1 MNGSIRISSSKFQNS
16 FKTQSGCVIIHKA
29 MKYNLK
35 TLISFTKGFRQFFV
49 LALLFTIF
57 LGASRAA
64 FPLIVGYIV
73 DTVLQGLPSAL
84 PNWIHSRL
92 VSDDVSRHLMVSALA
107 LAGFAVIRG
116 ITMIAAGVTR
126 AMFSEGLT
134 RKMRNRVYHH
144 LNHLSYKYH
153 KNADTGDLIQRST
166 TDIDTIR
173 KFFYEDL
180 FSFLW
185 VVSMAIL
192 IIITM
197 FLTNVMLAL
206 LSVIIIPITITLSIV
221 FFTKLETVFNTVE
234 QAESALTTTVQEN
247 LNGVRVVKAFNREL
261 FEIEKFKG
269 KNNTYFTRSYDMYKL
284 EANYWSM
291 SDAFTFTQIGITLI
305 AGTYFAVNNIISTG
319 ELLSFVLM
327 VQTVVWPIR
336 NLGRIIAEFSKT
348 MVSVDRLNTILT
360 EEEEYIENGT
370 VTSGIKGAIVFD
382 DVSFKFDDDD
392 HHLLQHLTFSIPKGE
407 TVAIMGKTGSGKS
420 TLAKLLIRLM
430 DYQSGNI
437 SIDGVD
443 LKEYDKK
450 YLRSQIGVI
459 LQEPFL
465 FSTTLEKNIGITLT
479 SDDSVKIRHAAD
491 VAAVSKDIDQFT
503 SGYDTVVGE
512 RGVTLSGGQKQR
524 VAIARLL
531 VSPHPIMV
539 FDDSLSALD
548 TETDLAIRRA
558 LKDES
563 KDTTVL
569 IITHR
574 ITTAMEADRIIVLE
588 DGGIKEIGTHAE
600 LISREGL
607 YKTLYQ
613 IQAGLELE
621 MKGAV

>member
-185 VVSMAIL
+185 VVSMAVL

>member
-1 MNGSIRISSSKFQNS
+1 
-16 FKTQSGCVIIHKA
+16 
-29 MKYNLK
+29 MKYNLN
-35 TLISFTKGFRQFFV
+35 TLISFTKGFRHFFV

-73 DTVLQGLPSAL
+73 DTVLQGLPSAI

-92 VSDDVSRHLMVSALA
+92 VSEDVSRHLMLSAFGLA
-107 LAGFAVIRG
+107 AFAVLRG
-116 ITMIAAGVTR
+116 MTMIAAGVTR
-126 AMFSEGLT
+126 ATFSEGLT
-134 RKMRNRVYHH
+134 RKMRNNVYHH

-153 KNADTGDLIQRST
+153 KNSDTGDLIQRST

-185 VVSMAIL
+185 VISMAVL

-305 AGTYFAVNNIISTG
+305 AGTYFAVNNIITTG

-370 VTSGIKGAIVFD
+370 MTSGIQGAIAFQ

-392 HHLLQHLTFSIPKGE
+392 NHLLQHLTFSIPKGE

-430 DYQSGNI
+430 DYQSGTI

-443 LKEYDKK
+443 LKTFDKK

-465 FSTTLEKNIGITLT
+465 FSTTLEK
-479 SDDSVKIRHAAD
+479 
-491 VAAVSKDIDQFT
+491 T
-503 SGYDTVVGE
+503 SG
-512 RGVTLSGGQKQR
+512 
-524 VAIARLL
+524 LL
-531 VSPHPIMV
+531 YLRM
-539 FDDSLSALD
+539 
-548 TETDLAIRRA
+548 IR
-558 LKDES
+558 
-563 KDTTVL
+563 
-569 IITHR
+569 
-574 ITTAMEADRIIVLE
+574 
-588 DGGIKEIGTHAE
+588 
-600 LISREGL
+600 
-607 YKTLYQ
+607 
-613 IQAGLELE
+613 
-621 MKGAV
+621 

>member
-1 MNGSIRISSSKFQNS
+1 MNGSFRISSSKFQNS

-116 ITMIAAGVTR
+116 ITMVAAGVTR

-185 VVSMAIL
+185 VVSMAVL

>member
-1 MNGSIRISSSKFQNS
+1 MNGSFRISLSKFQNS

-185 VVSMAIL
+185 VVSMAVL

-600 LISREGL
+600 LISRDGL

>member
-1 MNGSIRISSSKFQNS
+1 
-16 FKTQSGCVIIHKA
+16 
-29 MKYNLK
+29 MKHNLM
-35 TLISFTKGFRQFFV
+35 TLIQFTKGYRRYFV

-64 FPLIVGYIV
+64 FPLLVGYIV

-84 PNWIHSRL
+84 PLWIHERL
-92 VSDDVSRHLMVSALA
+92 VQTDVNRHLMLSALA
-107 LAGFAVIRG
+107 LAGFAVLRG
-116 ITMIAAGVTR
+116 LAMIAAGVTR
-126 AMFSEGLT
+126 AFFSEGLA
-134 RKMRNRVYHH
+134 RSMRNRIYHH

-185 VVSMAIL
+185 VVSMAVL

-197 FLTNVMLAL
+197 FLTNVMLAF
-206 LSVIIIPITITLSIV
+206 LSVVIIPITITLSVV
-221 FFTKLETVFNTVE
+221 FFTRLETVFKTVE
-234 QAESALTTTVQEN
+234 QSESALTTTVQEN

-261 FEIEKFKG
+261 FEIEKFKT
-269 KNNTYFTRSYDMYKL
+269 KNNTYFTRSYNMYKL
-284 EANYWSM
+284 EANYWSL
-291 SDAFTFTQIGITLI
+291 SDAFTFSQIGITLI

-348 MVSVDRLNTILT
+348 IVSVDRLNTILT
-360 EEEEYIENGT
+360 EEVEYVDNGT
-370 VTSGIKGAIVFD
+370 ITSGIQGAIAFH
-382 DVSFKFDDDD
+382 DVGFQFEDDDK
-392 HHLLQHLTFSIPKGE
+392 HLLQHLTFSIPKGE

-430 DYQSGNI
+430 DYQTGSI
-437 SIDGVD
+437 TIDGID
-443 LKEYDKK
+443 LKQFDKK

-465 FSTTLEKNIGITLT
+465 FSTTLEKNIGITLV
-479 SDDSVKIRHAAD
+479 SDDQVKIRHAAD

-503 SGYDTVVGE
+503 SGYDTIVGE

-588 DGGIKEIGTHAE
+588 DGGIKQIGTHAD
-600 LISREGL
+600 LIAKEGL

-621 MKGAV
+621 MKGGV

>member
-1 MNGSIRISSSKFQNS
+1 
-16 FKTQSGCVIIHKA
+16 

-35 TLISFTKGFRQFFV
+35 TLITFTKGFRHFFV

-84 PNWIHSRL
+84 PNWIHVRL
-92 VSDDVSRHLMVSALA
+92 VSEDVSRHLLFSALG

-116 ITMIAAGVTR
+116 MTMIAAGVTR
-126 AMFSEGLT
+126 ATFSEGLT
-134 RKMRNRVYHH
+134 RTLRNRVYHH

-185 VVSMAIL
+185 VISMAIL

-197 FLTNVMLAL
+197 FLTNVMLAV
-206 LSVIIIPITITLSIV
+206 LSVVIIPITITLSIF

-261 FEIEKFKG
+261 FEIEKFQG
-269 KNNTYFTRSYDMYKL
+269 KNNTYFERSYAMYQL
-284 EANYWSM
+284 EANYWSL

-348 MVSVDRLNTILT
+348 MVSVDRLNTILV
-360 EEEEYIENGT
+360 EEEEYIQNGT
-370 VTSGIKGAIVFD
+370 LTSGIKGAIEFH

-392 HHLLQHLTFSIPKGE
+392 NHLLQGLTFSIPQGE

-430 DYQSGNI
+430 DYQSGTI
-437 SIDGVD
+437 LIDGVD
-443 LKEYDKK
+443 VKQYDKK

-465 FSTTLEKNIGITLT
+465 FSTTLEKNIGITLPSEDT
-479 SDDSVKIRHAAD
+479 VKVRHAAD

-503 SGYDTVVGE
+503 SGYETIIGE

-588 DGGIKEIGTHAE
+588 DGGIKEIGTHAQ
-600 LISREGL
+600 LIQRDGL

-613 IQAGLELE
+613 IQAGLELA
-621 MKGAV
+621 MKGGA

>member
-1 MNGSIRISSSKFQNS
+1 
-16 FKTQSGCVIIHKA
+16 
-29 MKYNLK
+29 MKHNIK
-35 TLISFTKGFRQFFV
+35 TLIAFTKGYRHFFL
-49 LALLFTIF
+49 LALAFTIF

-73 DTVLQGLPSAL
+73 DTVLQGMPSGI
-84 PNWIHSRL
+84 PEWIHLRL
-92 VSDDVSRHLMVSALA
+92 VSDDVRLHLMLSALA

-116 ITMIAAGVTR
+116 VTMIAAGVSR
-126 AMFSEGLT
+126 AFFSEGLT
-134 RKMRNRVYHH
+134 RTMRNRVYHH

-185 VVSMAIL
+185 VVSMAVL

-197 FLTNVMLAL
+197 FLTNVMLAF

-221 FFTKLETVFNTVE
+221 FFTRLEKVFNTVE
-234 QAESALTTTVQEN
+234 QSESALTTTVQEN

-261 FEIEKFKG
+261 FEIEKFKA

-291 SDAFTFTQIGITLI
+291 SDAFTFSQIGITLI
-305 AGTYFAVNNIISTG
+305 AGTYFAVNNIITTG

-348 MVSVDRLNTILT
+348 IVSVDRLNTILT
-360 EEEEYIENGT
+360 EEVEYVDNGT
-370 VTSGIKGAIVFD
+370 ITSGIKGAIAFR
-382 DVSFKFDDDD
+382 DVGFKFDDDEN
-392 HHLLQHLTFSIPKGE
+392 HLLQHLTFNIHQGE

-420 TLAKLLIRLM
+420 TLAKLLVRLM
-430 DYQSGNI
+430 DYQTGSI
-437 SIDGVD
+437 LIDGVD

-465 FSTTLEKNIGITLT
+465 FSTTLEKNIGITLA
-479 SDDSVKIRHAAD
+479 SDDTIKIRHAAN

-588 DGGIKEIGTHAE
+588 DGGIKEIGTHQE
-600 LISREGL
+600 LIQKDGL

-613 IQAGLELE
+613 IQTGLELE
-621 MKGAV
+621 MKGVV

>member
-1 MNGSIRISSSKFQNS
+1 M
-16 FKTQSGCVIIHKA
+16 
-29 MKYNLK
+29 
-35 TLISFTKGFRQFFV
+35 TLIQFTKGYRRYFV

-64 FPLIVGYIV
+64 FPLLVGYIV

-84 PNWIHSRL
+84 PLWIHERL
-92 VSDDVSRHLMVSALA
+92 VQTDVNRHLMLSALA
-107 LAGFAVIRG
+107 LAGFAVLRG
-116 ITMIAAGVTR
+116 LAMIAAGVTR
-126 AMFSEGLT
+126 AFFSEGLA
-134 RKMRNRVYHH
+134 RSMRNRSYHH

-185 VVSMAIL
+185 VVSMAVL

-197 FLTNVMLAL
+197 FLTNVMLAF
-206 LSVIIIPITITLSIV
+206 LSVIIIPITITLSVV
-221 FFTKLETVFNTVE
+221 FFTRLETVFKTVE
-234 QAESALTTTVQEN
+234 QSESALTTTVQEN

-261 FEIEKFKG
+261 FEIEKFKT
-269 KNNTYFTRSYDMYKL
+269 KNNTYFTKSYNMYKL
-284 EANYWSM
+284 EANYWSL
-291 SDAFTFTQIGITLI
+291 SDAFTFSQIGITLI

-348 MVSVDRLNTILT
+348 IVSVDRLNTILT
-360 EEEEYIENGT
+360 EEVEYVDNGT
-370 VTSGIKGAIVFD
+370 ITSGIQGAIAFH
-382 DVSFKFDDDD
+382 DVGFQFEDDDK
-392 HHLLQHLTFSIPKGE
+392 HLLQHLTFSIPKGE

-430 DYQSGNI
+430 DYQTGSI
-437 SIDGVD
+437 TIDGID
-443 LKEYDKK
+443 LKQFDKK

-465 FSTTLEKNIGITLT
+465 FSTTLEKNIGITLV
-479 SDDSVKIRHAAD
+479 SDDQVKIRHAAD

-503 SGYDTVVGE
+503 SGYDTIVGE

-588 DGGIKEIGTHAE
+588 DGGIKQIGTHAE
-600 LISREGL
+600 LIAKEGL

-621 MKGAV
+621 MKGGV

>member
-600 LISREGL
+600 LISRDGL

>member
-1 MNGSIRISSSKFQNS
+1 
-16 FKTQSGCVIIHKA
+16 
-29 MKYNLK
+29 MKHNLL
-35 TLISFTKGFRQFFV
+35 TLIQFTKGYRHYFV

-73 DTVLQGLPSAL
+73 DTVLQGLPSTI
-84 PNWIHSRL
+84 PNWIHQRL
-92 VSDDVSRHLMVSALA
+92 VRSDVSLHLMLSALA
-107 LAGFAVIRG
+107 LAGFAVLRG
-116 ITMIAAGVTR
+116 LAMIAAGVTR
-126 AMFSEGLT
+126 AFFSEGLT
-134 RKMRNRVYHH
+134 RTMRNRVYHH

-185 VVSMAIL
+185 VVSMAVL

-197 FLTNVMLAL
+197 FLTNVMLAF
-206 LSVIIIPITITLSIV
+206 LSVVIIPITITLSVV
-221 FFTKLETVFNTVE
+221 FFTRLETVFKTVE
-234 QAESALTTTVQEN
+234 QSESALTTTVQEN

-261 FEIEKFKG
+261 FEIEKFKT
-269 KNNTYFTRSYDMYKL
+269 KNNIYFTRSYNMYKL
-284 EANYWSM
+284 EANYWSL
-291 SDAFTFTQIGITLI
+291 SDAFTFSQIGITLV
-305 AGTYFAVNNIISTG
+305 AGTYFAINNIITTG

-348 MVSVDRLNTILT
+348 IVSVDRLNTILT
-360 EEEEYIENGT
+360 EEVEYVDNGT
-370 VTSGIKGAIVFD
+370 ISSGIQGAIAFH
-382 DVSFKFDDDD
+382 DVGFQFEDDDK
-392 HHLLQHLTFSIPKGE
+392 HLLQHLTFSIPKGE

-430 DYQSGNI
+430 DYQTGSI
-437 SIDGVD
+437 TIDGID
-443 LKEYDKK
+443 LKQFDKK

-465 FSTTLEKNIGITLT
+465 FSTTLEKNIGITLV
-479 SDDSVKIRHAAD
+479 SDDQVKIRHAAD

-503 SGYDTVVGE
+503 SGYDTIVGE

-588 DGGIKEIGTHAE
+588 EGGIKEIGTHAE
-600 LISREGL
+600 LIAKDGL

-613 IQAGLELE
+613 IQTGLELE
-621 MKGAV
+621 MKGGL

>member
-1 MNGSIRISSSKFQNS
+1 
-16 FKTQSGCVIIHKA
+16 
-29 MKYNLK
+29 MKHNLM
-35 TLISFTKGFRQFFV
+35 TLIQFTKGFRRYFV

-64 FPLIVGYIV
+64 FPLLVGYIV

-84 PNWIHSRL
+84 PLWIHERL
-92 VSDDVSRHLMVSALA
+92 VQTDVNRHLMLSALA
-107 LAGFAVIRG
+107 LAGFAVLRG
-116 ITMIAAGVTR
+116 LAMIAAGVTR
-126 AMFSEGLT
+126 AFFSEGLA
-134 RKMRNRVYHH
+134 RSMRNRIYHH

-185 VVSMAIL
+185 VVSMAVL

-197 FLTNVMLAL
+197 FLTNVMLAF
-206 LSVIIIPITITLSIV
+206 LSVVIIPITITLSVV
-221 FFTKLETVFNTVE
+221 FFTRLETVFKTVE
-234 QAESALTTTVQEN
+234 QSESALTTTVQEN

-261 FEIEKFKG
+261 FEIEKFKT
-269 KNNTYFTRSYDMYKL
+269 KNNTYFTKSYNMYKL
-284 EANYWSM
+284 EANYWSL
-291 SDAFTFTQIGITLI
+291 SDAFTFSQIGITLI

-348 MVSVDRLNTILT
+348 IVSVDRLNTILT
-360 EEEEYIENGT
+360 EEVEYVDNGT
-370 VTSGIKGAIVFD
+370 ITSGIQGAIAFH
-382 DVSFKFDDDD
+382 DVGFQFEDDDK
-392 HHLLQHLTFSIPKGE
+392 HLLQHLTFSIPKGE

-430 DYQSGNI
+430 DYQTGSI
-437 SIDGVD
+437 TIDGID
-443 LKEYDKK
+443 LKQFDKK

-465 FSTTLEKNIGITLT
+465 FSTTLEKNIGITLV
-479 SDDSVKIRHAAD
+479 SDDQVKIRHAAD

-503 SGYDTVVGE
+503 SGYDTIVGE
-512 RGVTLSGGQKQR
+512 RGVMLSGGQKQR

-588 DGGIKEIGTHAE
+588 DGGIKQIGTHAE
-600 LISREGL
+600 LISKDGL

-621 MKGAV
+621 MKGGV

>member
-1 MNGSIRISSSKFQNS
+1 
-16 FKTQSGCVIIHKA
+16 

-116 ITMIAAGVTR
+116 ITMVAAGVTR

-185 VVSMAIL
+185 VVSMAVL

>member
-1 MNGSIRISSSKFQNS
+1 
-16 FKTQSGCVIIHKA
+16 
-29 MKYNLK
+29 
-35 TLISFTKGFRQFFV
+35 
-49 LALLFTIF
+49 
-57 LGASRAA
+57 
-64 FPLIVGYIV
+64 
-73 DTVLQGLPSAL
+73 
-84 PNWIHSRL
+84 
-92 VSDDVSRHLMVSALA
+92 
-107 LAGFAVIRG
+107 
-116 ITMIAAGVTR
+116 
-126 AMFSEGLT
+126 
-134 RKMRNRVYHH
+134 
-144 LNHLSYKYH
+144 
-153 KNADTGDLIQRST
+153 
-166 TDIDTIR
+166 
-173 KFFYEDL
+173 L

-185 VVSMAIL
+185 VVSMAVL

-197 FLTNVMLAL
+197 FLTNVMLAF
-206 LSVIIIPITITLSIV
+206 LSVIIIPITITLSIM
-221 FFTKLETVFNTVE
+221 FFTRLEKVFNTVE
-234 QAESALTTTVQEN
+234 QSESALTTTVQEN

-261 FEIEKFKG
+261 FEIEKFKA

-291 SDAFTFTQIGITLI
+291 SDAFTFSQIGITLI
-305 AGTYFAVNNIISTG
+305 AGTYFAVNNIITTG

-348 MVSVDRLNTILT
+348 IVSVDRLNTILT
-360 EEEEYIENGT
+360 EDVEYVDNGT
-370 VTSGIKGAIVFD
+370 ITSGIKGAIAFR
-382 DVSFKFDDDD
+382 DVGFKFDDDEN
-392 HHLLQHLTFSIPKGE
+392 HLLQHLTFNIYQGE

-420 TLAKLLIRLM
+420 TLAKLLVRLM
-430 DYQSGNI
+430 DYQTGSI
-437 SIDGVD
+437 LIDGVD

-465 FSTTLEKNIGITLT
+465 FSTTLEKNIGITLA
-479 SDDSVKIRHAAD
+479 SDDTIKIRHAAN

-512 RGVTLSGGQKQR
+512 RGVMLSGGQKQR

-588 DGGIKEIGTHAE
+588 DGGIKEIGTHQE
-600 LISREGL
+600 LIQKDGL

-613 IQAGLELE
+613 IQTGLELE
-621 MKGAV
+621 MKGVV

>member
-1 MNGSIRISSSKFQNS
+1 
-16 FKTQSGCVIIHKA
+16 
-29 MKYNLK
+29 MKHNLM
-35 TLISFTKGFRQFFV
+35 TLIQFTKGYRRYFV

-64 FPLIVGYIV
+64 FPLLVGYIV

-84 PNWIHSRL
+84 PLWIHERL
-92 VSDDVSRHLMVSALA
+92 VQTDVNRHLMLSALA
-107 LAGFAVIRG
+107 LAGFAVLRG
-116 ITMIAAGVTR
+116 LAMIAAGVTR
-126 AMFSEGLT
+126 AFFSEGLA
-134 RKMRNRVYHH
+134 RSMRNRIYHH

-185 VVSMAIL
+185 VVSMAVL

-197 FLTNVMLAL
+197 FLTNVMLAF
-206 LSVIIIPITITLSIV
+206 LSVVIIPITITLSVV
-221 FFTKLETVFNTVE
+221 FFTRLETVFKTVE
-234 QAESALTTTVQEN
+234 QSESALTTTVQEN

-261 FEIEKFKG
+261 FEIEKFKT
-269 KNNTYFTRSYDMYKL
+269 KNNTYFTKSYNMYKL
-284 EANYWSM
+284 EANYWSL
-291 SDAFTFTQIGITLI
+291 SDAFTFSQIGITLI

-348 MVSVDRLNTILT
+348 IVSVDRLNTILT
-360 EEEEYIENGT
+360 EEVEYVDNGT
-370 VTSGIKGAIVFD
+370 ITSGIQGAIAFH
-382 DVSFKFDDDD
+382 DVGFQFEDDDK
-392 HHLLQHLTFSIPKGE
+392 HLLQHLTFSIPKGE

-430 DYQSGNI
+430 DYQTGSI
-437 SIDGVD
+437 TIDGID
-443 LKEYDKK
+443 LKQFDKK

-465 FSTTLEKNIGITLT
+465 FSTTLEKNIGITLV
-479 SDDSVKIRHAAD
+479 SDDQVKIRHAAD

-503 SGYDTVVGE
+503 SGYDTIVGE

-588 DGGIKEIGTHAE
+588 DGGIKQIGTHAD
-600 LISREGL
+600 LIAKEGL

-621 MKGAV
+621 MKGGV

>member
-1 MNGSIRISSSKFQNS
+1 
-16 FKTQSGCVIIHKA
+16 
-29 MKYNLK
+29 MKHNLL
-35 TLISFTKGFRQFFV
+35 TLIQFTKGYRHYFV

-73 DTVLQGLPSAL
+73 DTVLQGLPSTI
-84 PNWIHSRL
+84 PNWIHQRL
-92 VSDDVSRHLMVSALA
+92 VRSDVSLHLMLSALA
-107 LAGFAVIRG
+107 LAGFAVLRG
-116 ITMIAAGVTR
+116 LAMIAAGVTR
-126 AMFSEGLT
+126 AFFSEGLT
-134 RKMRNRVYHH
+134 RTMRNRVYHH

-185 VVSMAIL
+185 VVSMAVL

-197 FLTNVMLAL
+197 FLTNVMLAF
-206 LSVIIIPITITLSIV
+206 LSVVIIPITITLSVV
-221 FFTKLETVFNTVE
+221 FFTRLETVFKTVE
-234 QAESALTTTVQEN
+234 QSESALTTTVQEN

-261 FEIEKFKG
+261 FEIEKFKT
-269 KNNTYFTRSYDMYKL
+269 KNNIYFTRSYNMYKL
-284 EANYWSM
+284 EANYWSL
-291 SDAFTFTQIGITLI
+291 SDAFTFSQIGITLV
-305 AGTYFAVNNIISTG
+305 AGTYFAINNIITTG

-348 MVSVDRLNTILT
+348 IVSVDRLNTILT
-360 EEEEYIENGT
+360 EEVEYVDNGT
-370 VTSGIKGAIVFD
+370 ISSGIQGAIAFH
-382 DVSFKFDDDD
+382 DVGFQFEDDDK
-392 HHLLQHLTFSIPKGE
+392 HLLQHLTFSIPKGE

-430 DYQSGNI
+430 DYQTGSI
-437 SIDGVD
+437 TIDGID
-443 LKEYDKK
+443 LKQFDKK

-465 FSTTLEKNIGITLT
+465 FSTTLEKNIGITLV
-479 SDDSVKIRHAAD
+479 SDDQVKIRHAAD

-503 SGYDTVVGE
+503 SGYDTIVGE

-588 DGGIKEIGTHAE
+588 EGGIKEIGTHKE
-600 LISREGL
+600 LIAKDGL

-613 IQAGLELE
+613 IQTGLELE
-621 MKGAV
+621 MKGGL

>member
-1 MNGSIRISSSKFQNS
+1 
-16 FKTQSGCVIIHKA
+16 
-29 MKYNLK
+29 MKHNLM
-35 TLISFTKGFRQFFV
+35 TLIQFTKGFRRYFV

-64 FPLIVGYIV
+64 FPLLVGYIV

-84 PNWIHSRL
+84 PLWIHERL
-92 VSDDVSRHLMVSALA
+92 VQTDVNRHLMLSALA
-107 LAGFAVIRG
+107 LAGFAVLRG
-116 ITMIAAGVTR
+116 LAMIAAGVTR
-126 AMFSEGLT
+126 AFFSEGLA
-134 RKMRNRVYHH
+134 RSMRNRIYHH

-185 VVSMAIL
+185 VVSMAVL

-197 FLTNVMLAL
+197 FLTNVMLAF
-206 LSVIIIPITITLSIV
+206 LSVVIIPITITLSVV
-221 FFTKLETVFNTVE
+221 FFTRLETVFKTVE
-234 QAESALTTTVQEN
+234 QSESALTTTVQEN

-261 FEIEKFKG
+261 FEIEKFKT
-269 KNNTYFTRSYDMYKL
+269 KNNTYFTRSYNMYKL
-284 EANYWSM
+284 EANYWSL
-291 SDAFTFTQIGITLI
+291 SDAFTFSQIGITLI

-348 MVSVDRLNTILT
+348 IVSVDRLNTILT
-360 EEEEYIENGT
+360 EEVEYVDNGT
-370 VTSGIKGAIVFD
+370 ITSGIQGAIAFH
-382 DVSFKFDDDD
+382 DVGFQFEDDDK
-392 HHLLQHLTFSIPKGE
+392 HLLQHLTFSIPKGE

-430 DYQSGNI
+430 DYQTGSI
-437 SIDGVD
+437 TIDGID
-443 LKEYDKK
+443 LKQFDKK

-465 FSTTLEKNIGITLT
+465 FSTTLEKNIGITLV
-479 SDDSVKIRHAAD
+479 SDDQVKIRHAAD

-503 SGYDTVVGE
+503 SGYDTIVGE

-588 DGGIKEIGTHAE
+588 DGGIKQIGTHAD
-600 LISREGL
+600 LIAKEGL

-621 MKGAV
+621 MKGGV

>member
-348 MVSVDRLNTILT
+348 MVSVDRLNTILS

-600 LISREGL
+600 LISRDGL

>member
-1 MNGSIRISSSKFQNS
+1 
-16 FKTQSGCVIIHKA
+16 
-29 MKYNLK
+29 MKHNLM
-35 TLISFTKGFRQFFV
+35 TLIQFTKGFRRYFV

-64 FPLIVGYIV
+64 FPLLVGYIV

-84 PNWIHSRL
+84 PNWLHERL
-92 VSDDVSRHLMVSALA
+92 VQTDVRRHLMLSALA
-107 LAGFAVIRG
+107 LAGFAVLRG
-116 ITMIAAGVTR
+116 LAMIAAGVTR
-126 AMFSEGLT
+126 AFFSEGLA
-134 RKMRNRVYHH
+134 RSMRNRIYHH

-185 VVSMAIL
+185 VVSMAVL

-197 FLTNVMLAL
+197 FLTNVMLAF
-206 LSVIIIPITITLSIV
+206 LSVVIIPITITLSVV
-221 FFTKLETVFNTVE
+221 FFTRLETVFKTVE
-234 QAESALTTTVQEN
+234 QSESALTTTVQEN

-261 FEIEKFKG
+261 FEIEKFKT
-269 KNNTYFTRSYDMYKL
+269 KNNTYFTKSYNMYKL
-284 EANYWSM
+284 EANYWSL
-291 SDAFTFTQIGITLI
+291 SDAFTFSQIGITLI

-348 MVSVDRLNTILT
+348 IVSVDRLNTILT
-360 EEEEYIENGT
+360 EEVEYVDNGT
-370 VTSGIKGAIVFD
+370 ITSGIQGAIAFH
-382 DVSFKFDDDD
+382 DVGFQFEDDDK
-392 HHLLQHLTFSIPKGE
+392 HLLQHLTFSIPKGE

-430 DYQSGNI
+430 DYQTGSI
-437 SIDGVD
+437 TIDGID
-443 LKEYDKK
+443 LKQFDKK

-465 FSTTLEKNIGITLT
+465 FSTTLEKNIGITLV
-479 SDDSVKIRHAAD
+479 SDDQVKIRHAAD

-503 SGYDTVVGE
+503 SGYDTIVGE
-512 RGVTLSGGQKQR
+512 RGVMLSGGQKQR

-588 DGGIKEIGTHAE
+588 DGGIKQIGTHAE
-600 LISREGL
+600 LISKDGL

-621 MKGAV
+621 MKGGV

>member
-1 MNGSIRISSSKFQNS
+1 
-16 FKTQSGCVIIHKA
+16 
-29 MKYNLK
+29 MKHNLM
-35 TLISFTKGFRQFFV
+35 TLIQFTRGFRRYFV

-64 FPLIVGYIV
+64 FPLLVGYIV

-84 PNWIHSRL
+84 PLWIHERL
-92 VSDDVSRHLMVSALA
+92 VQTDVNRHLMLSALA
-107 LAGFAVIRG
+107 LAGFAVLRG
-116 ITMIAAGVTR
+116 LAMIAAGVTR
-126 AMFSEGLT
+126 AFFSEGLA
-134 RKMRNRVYHH
+134 RSMRNRIYHH

-185 VVSMAIL
+185 VVSMAVL

-197 FLTNVMLAL
+197 FLTNVMLAF
-206 LSVIIIPITITLSIV
+206 LSVVIIPITITLSVV
-221 FFTKLETVFNTVE
+221 FFTRLETVFKTVE
-234 QAESALTTTVQEN
+234 QSESALTTTVQEN

-261 FEIEKFKG
+261 FEIEKFKT
-269 KNNTYFTRSYDMYKL
+269 KNNTYFTKSYNMYKL
-284 EANYWSM
+284 EANYWSL
-291 SDAFTFTQIGITLI
+291 SDAFTFSQIGITLI

-348 MVSVDRLNTILT
+348 IVSVDRLNTILT
-360 EEEEYIENGT
+360 EEVEYVDNGT
-370 VTSGIKGAIVFD
+370 ITSGIQGAIAFH
-382 DVSFKFDDDD
+382 DVGFQFEDDDK
-392 HHLLQHLTFSIPKGE
+392 HLLQHLTFSIPKGE

-430 DYQSGNI
+430 DYQTGSI
-437 SIDGVD
+437 TIDGID
-443 LKEYDKK
+443 LKQFDKK

-465 FSTTLEKNIGITLT
+465 FSTTLEKNIGITLV
-479 SDDSVKIRHAAD
+479 SDDQVKIRHAAD

-503 SGYDTVVGE
+503 SGYDTIVGE
-512 RGVTLSGGQKQR
+512 RGVMLSGGQKQR

-588 DGGIKEIGTHAE
+588 DGGIKQIGTHAE
-600 LISREGL
+600 LISKDGL

-621 MKGAV
+621 MKGGV

>member
-185 VVSMAIL
+185 VVSMAVL

-600 LISREGL
+600 LISRDGL
-607 YKTLYQ
+607 YKT
-613 IQAGLELE
+613 
-621 MKGAV
+621 

>member
-1 MNGSIRISSSKFQNS
+1 
-16 FKTQSGCVIIHKA
+16 

-185 VVSMAIL
+185 VVSMAVL

-600 LISREGL
+600 LISRDGL

>member
-1 MNGSIRISSSKFQNS
+1 
-16 FKTQSGCVIIHKA
+16 
-29 MKYNLK
+29 MKHNIK
-35 TLISFTKGFRQFFV
+35 TLIAFTKGYRHFFL
-49 LALLFTIF
+49 LALAFTIF

-73 DTVLQGLPSAL
+73 DTVLQGMPSGI
-84 PNWIHSRL
+84 PEWIHLRL
-92 VSDDVSRHLMVSALA
+92 VSDDVRLHLMLSALA

-116 ITMIAAGVTR
+116 VTMIAAGVSR
-126 AMFSEGLT
+126 AFFSEGLT
-134 RKMRNRVYHH
+134 RTMRNRVYHH

-185 VVSMAIL
+185 VVSMAVL

-197 FLTNVMLAL
+197 FLTNVMLAF

-221 FFTKLETVFNTVE
+221 FFTRLEKVFNTVE
-234 QAESALTTTVQEN
+234 QSESALTTTVQEN

-261 FEIEKFKG
+261 FEIEKFKA

-291 SDAFTFTQIGITLI
+291 SDAFTFSQIGITLI
-305 AGTYFAVNNIISTG
+305 AGTYFAVNNIITTG

-348 MVSVDRLNTILT
+348 IVSVDRLNTILT
-360 EEEEYIENGT
+360 EEVEYVDNGT
-370 VTSGIKGAIVFD
+370 ITSGIKGAIAFR
-382 DVSFKFDDDD
+382 DVGFKFDDDEN
-392 HHLLQHLTFSIPKGE
+392 HLLQHLTFNIHQGE

-420 TLAKLLIRLM
+420 TLAKLLVRLM
-430 DYQSGNI
+430 DYQTGSI
-437 SIDGVD
+437 LIDGVD

-450 YLRSQIGVI
+450 YLRSKIGVI

-465 FSTTLEKNIGITLT
+465 FSTTLEKNIGITLA
-479 SDDSVKIRHAAD
+479 SDDTIKIRHAAN

-588 DGGIKEIGTHAE
+588 DGGIKEIGTHQE
-600 LISREGL
+600 LIQKDGL

-613 IQAGLELE
+613 IQTGLELE
-621 MKGAV
+621 MKGVV

>member
-1 MNGSIRISSSKFQNS
+1 MNGSFRISSSKFQNS

-185 VVSMAIL
+185 VVSMAVL

-600 LISREGL
+600 LISRDGL